1 VSDHVAAVGIVTC
14 TVYPE
19 RLSST
24 VGGVV
29 CLRCVAAMS
38 SGSSAGWAKAF
49 DERYGRDYY
58 YNHELNITQWDIPEG
73 YQVLFNRSL
82 SIIFTV

>member
-1 VSDHVAAVGIVTC
+1 
-14 TVYPE
+14 
-19 RLSST
+19 
-24 VGGVV
+24 
-29 CLRCVAAMS
+29 VAAMS